1 MTTNLATLTAKDIMT
16 DDVFMAYEGWS
27 IKRLSTFLIKNK
39 ISGAPVIASDHSL
52 VGVITATD
60 VINFES
66 KTDAEK
72 NALVQDVYAEF
83 VGTNYDDGIVSL
95 LMQKADEHCTVNKVM
110 TSKVIQIDEETPLSK
125 VADIMLDAGIRRIFV
140 TRNGIMA
147 GVISTNN
154 LLKVIS
160 QIH

>member
-72 NALVQDVYAEF
+72 NELVQDVYAEF